1 MTAALP
7 LSASLCRVRP
17 AMGSFVALE
26 VAAANEGV
34 AIDAIEAGFA
44 VVRHVEARMHPTRA
58 GSDLAAIRAASAGEP
73 VLIDPWT
80 WEVLAL
86 ARRIN
91 CLSNGAF
98 DPCLP
103 CGPGRIDGLEL
114 ERPGIAIRRTELHV
128 DLGGI
133 AKGFAVDKAVEAM
146 LTAGA
151 DAGIVNAGG
160 DLRVFGAPRRVLVRF
175 GDGRSR
181 EITLDE
187 AALAVSSPNASSR
200 PPEHAGYYLRTGAPV
215 QMRPAAV
222 VAPSAAVADALA
234 TCALLLGTELDHCLF
249 GQLSAILIGV
259 NVR

>member
-1 MTAALP
+1 MNRSHSLWPLVLGIVLMATTASRTATSQKLDIAVKDRANAY
-7 LSASLCRVRP
+7 ASL
-17 AMGSFVALE
+17 AASGQFVAI
-26 VAAANEGV
+26 AWG
-34 AIDAIEAGFA
+34 
-44 VVRHVEARMHPTRA
+44 
-58 GSDLAAIRAASAGEP
+58 ASAMEGSTDIYIA
-73 VLIDPWT
+73 VS
-80 WEVLAL
+80 
-86 ARRIN
+86 R
-91 CLSNGAF
+91 
-98 DPCLP
+98 
-103 CGPGRIDGLEL
+103 DG
-114 ERPGIAIRRTELHV
+114 G
-128 DLGGI
+128 
-133 AKGFAVDKAVEAM
+133 
-146 LTAGA
+146 
-151 DAGIVNAGG
+151 
-160 DLRVFGAPRRVLVRF
+160 RVFGAPRRVLVRF